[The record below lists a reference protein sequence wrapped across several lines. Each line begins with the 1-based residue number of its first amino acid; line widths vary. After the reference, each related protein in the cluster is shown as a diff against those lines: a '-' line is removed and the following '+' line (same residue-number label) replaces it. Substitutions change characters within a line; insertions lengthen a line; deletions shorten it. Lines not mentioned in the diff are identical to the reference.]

1 MFRDFLLASAH
12 HLLLFGLVAMLSLQT
27 VLLSRPLDAGAL
39 RSLVGIDRG
48 YGTTAGL
55 LLLAGVARVIWG
67 AKGADYYLH
76 NPWFHAKLGAF
87 VLAALL
93 SIWPTLSYL
102 GWRRQATRDAAW
114 TLDPARLARVRTIV
128 RIELVLVAL
137 IFVLAAGMARHGA
150 LGL

>member
-27 VLLSRPLDAGAL
+27 VLLSRPLDAGAA
-39 RSLVGIDRG
+39 RKLVGIDRG

-55 LLLAGVARVIWG
+55 LLLAGVARLAWG
-67 AKGADYYLH
+67 GKGADFYLH
-76 NPWFHAKLGAF
+76 NPWFHAKFGAF

-102 GWRRQATRDAAW
+102 GWRRLAARDPAW
-114 TLDPARLARVRTIV
+114 TPDPARLARVRTIV
-128 RIELVLVAL
+128 RIELALVAL
-137 IFVLAAGMARHGA
+137 IFVLAAGMARHG
-150 LGL
+150 GLEL